1 MDKRKPK
8 CFGFFPLNLLKMI
21 KNSTYFVDIDG
32 TIVKYRKFDYL
43 LETKAEP
50 IQEVID
56 NINEEY
62 EKGSHIVITSARP
75 IEYLDFTKKE
85 LELLGIKYHQ
95 IVLGIGRGTRF
106 LLNDIDPEKPTVK
119 RAVGVN
125 LIRDK
130 GYKGKL

>member
-1 MDKRKPK
+1 
-8 CFGFFPLNLLKMI
+8 MI

-32 TIVKYRKFDYL
+32 TIVKYRQFDKL
-43 LETKAEP
+43 LQTKAEP

-62 EKGSHIVITSARP
+62 DKGSHIVITSARP

-85 LELLGIKYHQ
+85 LKKIGLKYHQ
-95 IVLGIGRGTRF
+95 IILGIGRGTRF
-106 LLNDIDPEKPTVK
+106 LLNDIDPENPTVK
-119 RAVGVN
+119 RAVGIN

-130 GYKGKL
+130 GYKNKL